1 MDYWDSV
8 MQDDVFILSQDGWNS
23 AKVLKKLL
31 VIKGE
36 KLKESP
42 DLVINKDKYKA
53 EIIAPSLIVARY
65 FAVEQKKI
73 DAQQAEL
80 DSISQ
85 ELESFIEEHS
95 GDEGLLVDALNDKN
109 KVTAATVKVR
119 LKVSKDAEEIGVLKQ
134 LQKLFEQES
143 TLKKAVKDLQD
154 ALDLAVF
161 QKYPQLDEQAIKTLV
176 VEYKWLATLKSNIE
190 AEIERATQQ
199 LANRVKVLDERYAEP
214 LPQISQNV
222 DGLSDKVA
230 QHLKVMG
237 LEWSL

>member
-1 MDYWDSV
+1 MYR
-8 MQDDVFILSQDGWNS
+8 
-23 AKVLKKLL
+23 A
-31 VIKGE
+31 
-36 KLKESP
+36 
-42 DLVINKDKYKA
+42 A
-53 EIIAPSLIVARY
+53 
-65 FAVEQKKI
+65 EQKKI
-73 DAQQAEL
+73 DTQQAEL

-109 KVTAATVKVR
+109 KVTAATVKTR
-119 LKVSKDAEEIGVLKQ
+119 LKVSKDAEEISVLKQ
-134 LQKLFEQES
+134 VQKLFEQES

-176 VEYKWLATLKSNIE
+176 VEDKWLATLKANIE
-190 AEIERATQQ
+190 AEIERVTQQ
-199 LANRVKVLDERYAEP
+199 LANRVKELDERYAEP
-214 LPQISQNV
+214 LPQISKNV

-230 QHLKVMG
+230 QHLKAMG

>member
-1 MDYWDSV
+1 M
-8 MQDDVFILSQDGWNS
+8 
-23 AKVLKKLL
+23 
-31 VIKGE
+31 
-36 KLKESP
+36 
-42 DLVINKDKYKA
+42 INKDKYKA

-65 FAVEQKKI
+65 FAVEQNKI
-73 DAQQAEL
+73 DEQQAEL

-119 LKVSKDAEEIGVLKQ
+119 LKVSKDAEEISVLKQ
-134 LQKLFEQES
+134 VQKLFEQES

-176 VEYKWLATLKSNIE
+176 VEDKRLATLKANIK
-190 AEIERATQQ
+190 AEIERVTQQ
-199 LANRVKVLDERYAEP
+199 LANRVKELDERYAEP

-230 QHLKVMG
+230 QHLKAMG

>member
-1 MDYWDSV
+1 M
-8 MQDDVFILSQDGWNS
+8 SQDGWNA
-23 AKVLKKLL
+23 AKVLRKLL

-65 FAVEQKKI
+65 FAAEQNKI

-119 LKVSKDAEEIGVLKQ
+119 LKVSKDSDEISVLKQ
-134 LQKLFEQES
+134 VQKLFEQES
-143 TLKKAVKDLQD
+143 TLKKVVKELQD

-161 QKYPQLDEQAIKTLV
+161 QKYPQLDEQVIKTLV
-176 VEYKWLATLKSNIE
+176 VEDKWLATLKSNIE
-190 AEIERATQQ
+190 AEIERVTQQ
-199 LANRVKVLDERYAEP
+199 LTNRVKELDERYAEP
-214 LPQISQNV
+214 LPQISKNV
-222 DGLSDKVA
+222 DSLSDKVA
-230 QHLKVMG
+230 QHLKAMG